1 MIVIPP
7 VVIDSTKLVAAACS
21 IPEPDPSQDEVV
33 WVSGAAYTVGMER
46 VTLDDHRRYECV
58 TAHSGSAVHPKNDPI
73 NWQDMRATNRY
84 AMFDQGRNFQSVGP
98 VGAPLIA
105 AVTPGR
111 RCNALF
117 LGRLQAAYATV
128 SLHVGGLLVWQRTLG
143 LTRRRT
149 RSWSSYFFGEF
160 RQLRSVLLLDM
171 PVYAAATIRVELD
184 NGSLAAACSSMVVGR
199 SVSIGNAEWGAKNT
213 QIVFGGF
220 ERDDFGNA
228 KARERRR
235 LPGTSQTLEVDKAQ
249 VDAVLELREDLGA
262 APAVW
267 SGMDDKTEDG
277 YAEAFLIYGF
287 HARFDLV
294 ATNAKKAHFE
304 LDLEEF

>member
-7 VVIDSTKLVAAACS
+7 VAIDSTKLVASACT
-21 IPEPDPSQDEVV
+21 IPEPDVARGEVV
-33 WVSGAAYTVGMER
+33 WVSGAAYAVGVVR
-46 VTLDDHRRYECV
+46 VMLDTHRKYECLN
-58 TAHSGSAVHPKNDPI
+58 AHTGSAVHPKDDEDH
-73 NWQDMRATNRY
+73 WLDVGATNRW
-84 AMFDQGRNFQSVGP
+84 AMFDQGRNFQSLGP
-98 VGAPLIA
+98 VGLPLVA
-105 AVTPGR
+105 AVMPGR
-111 RCNALF
+111 RVNALF
-117 LGRLQAAYATV
+117 LGRLQASYATV
-128 SLHVGGLLVWQRTLG
+128 SLHVGGLMVWQRVLG

-149 RSWSSYFFGEF
+149 RSWSGYFFGEF

-171 PVYAAATIRVELD
+171 PVYAAATVRVELD

-199 SVSIGNAEWGAKNT
+199 SVSIGAVEWGAKNS

-220 ERDDFGNA
+220 DRDDFGNA